1 VGKQGRNVRFY
12 LSSPSHS
19 PHSTTAQKLAMS
31 TSQAVPSTSEPYFD
45 TTSQKWMVE
54 TQQGTELE
62 WDQHR
67 NQWVPLVSHLT
78 LPIQPCLALKWV
90 KCNRSMRIY

>member
-1 VGKQGRNVRFY
+1 
-12 LSSPSHS
+12 
-19 PHSTTAQKLAMS
+19 MS

-67 NQWVPLVSHLT
+67 NQWVPLVSSSHSAN
-78 LPIQPCLALKWV
+78 PALSRAKV
-90 KCNRSMRIY
+90 GKV